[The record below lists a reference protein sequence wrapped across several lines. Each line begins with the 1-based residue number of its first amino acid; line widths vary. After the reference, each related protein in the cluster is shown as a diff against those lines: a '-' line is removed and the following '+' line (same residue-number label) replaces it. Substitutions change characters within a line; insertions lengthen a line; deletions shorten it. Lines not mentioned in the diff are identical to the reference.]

1 MAFTKF
7 VIKVAAYL
15 FIFFKVTIEEIL
27 TCGTSSYQVSYF
39 PTLPFGKINS
49 TSGNLQSPAPHFYV
63 PGKHYY
69 QNMTY
74 SLTSNNLCEAN
85 IDPHNTNNKKIINGQ
100 NNVVTLCND
109 CYTCPQKLSRI
120 YNLLQEVAKENN
132 INSLL
137 VVIPNMKE
145 YNFNVRGVSEIAITF
160 AFTSENI
167 KDISVCE
174 LTDTIESDAL
184 RSFSKTSVLFVSIS
198 FIILMVISLAWLVF
212 YYIQRFRYAHAKDR
226 LQRRLFNAAKKA
238 LTRIPTKP
246 IKHGD
251 KEMESECPIC
261 IDPYNAGDIIRILPC
276 GHIYHKTCSEIW
288 LLEHRTCPLC
298 KSDILKAF
306 GYHLTVGGK
315 KRGNTQISNY
325 RGSHGTRT
333 LEEQSHT
340 SRRDN
345 NHSIAVRAGSNT
357 SSDSRTSGD
366 RNSPLSDTVIYPF
379 SESNDIQDPFTFL
392 SSSSPQLV
400 QVINASNTKNFQ
412 LIPLAVH
419 MGTSTFK
426 KKISNDLTT
435 KEFEDNSKNVHTD
448 DKNVDDSKNIRQN
461 LECKKRKSFSLTA
474 TDIEPKSTRGK
485 FVNLIHCPN
494 EKPSFRLMSIDGAST
509 TIMSSPESFSSN
521 KNKKTNLEG
530 SPVSSTSSLIS
541 SSRPTATI
549 RSTNT
554 ASSTSTSLNNS
565 ENDILNIMP
574 GFIKETTPTSLV
586 DDESPMNDISNIT
599 ATVMVHH
606 PPNLNTQ
613 NNDCK

>member
-1 MAFTKF
+1 MAFKNF
-7 VIKVAAYL
+7 FIKVAVFL
-15 FIFFKVTIEEIL
+15 FILFKITLEEIL

-49 TSGNLQSPAPHFYV
+49 TNGSLQSSASHFYV

-69 QNMTY
+69 QNLTH

-85 IDPHNTNNKKIINGQ
+85 RDSHNTNYNKNFNNQ
-100 NNVVTLCND
+100 NNVVTICRD
-109 CYTCPQKLSRI
+109 CYTCPQKLTRI
-120 YNLLQEVAKENN
+120 YNLLQEVAKEGN

-137 VVIPNMKE
+137 VIVPNMKE
-145 YNFNVRGVSEIAITF
+145 YNFNIRGISEIAITF

-238 LTRIPTKP
+238 LTRIPTKSV
-246 IKHGD
+246 KHGD

-315 KRGNTQISNY
+315 KRGTSQTSTS
-325 RGSHGTRT
+325 RGSHGQRN
-333 LEEQSHT
+333 LEEHIHI

-345 NHSIAVRAGSNT
+345 NNSISGRASSNI
-357 SSDSRTSGD
+357 SNDSRILGD
-366 RNSPLSDTVIYPF
+366 GNSPLSDTVMYPF
-379 SESNDIQDPFTFL
+379 QERNDTQDPFTFL
-392 SSSSPQLV
+392 GSSSPQLV

-419 MGTSTFK
+419 MGTSSIK
-426 KKISNDLTT
+426 KKVSNDSSVQ
-435 KEFEDNSKNVHTD
+435 EFEDNTKRVHNNDKNSLTKNVG
-448 DKNVDDSKNIRQN
+448 DSKNKNIEQN
-461 LECKKRKSFSLTA
+461 IEGKKRESFSLTA
-474 TDIEPKSTRGK
+474 TDIEPKSMHGK

-494 EKPSFRLMSIDGAST
+494 EKPSFRFMPIDGSST
-509 TIMSSPESFSSN
+509 IKTPTESVSLN
-521 KNKKTNLEG
+521 KNKLENLEG
-530 SPVSSTSSLIS
+530 SLVSSTSSLFS

-554 ASSTSTSLNNS
+554 ASSSSLNNS

-574 GFIKETTPTSLV
+574 GFIQEITSNSLI
-586 DDESPMNDISNIT
+586 DDESPINGISNIT
-599 ATVMVHH
+599 ATAMIHQ
-606 PPNLNTQ
+606 PPN
-613 NNDCK
+613 